1 MREKEN
7 EAEATLR
14 EIDQLKDVKE
24 AEPVYREIKVQVD
37 PRYKALTNQY
47 IMLTHY
53 IQTQL
58 NKSKELARLVKGY
71 SWFWEIRITY
81 QKFSEIKELSGWS
94 SKLENLVL
102 EENELD
108 FELTKAYSTIKQLD
122 GDDELRKIYDQI
134 DSLWTFIIFCTKY
147 TYIFLFLVMWV
158 FSLEW
163 KIWSYGVVYPPLS
176 IT

>member
-1 MREKEN
+1 LREKEN

-14 EIDQLKDVKE
+14 EIDQLKDVQE

-58 NKSKELARLVKGY
+58 NKSKELA
-71 SWFWEIRITY
+71 SD
-81 QKFSEIKELSGWS
+81 IKELSGWS

-108 FELTKAYSTIKQLD
+108 FEITKAWSTIKQLD
-122 GDDELRKIYDQI
+122 SDDELRKIYDQI
-134 DSLWTFIIFCTKY
+134 ESL
-147 TYIFLFLVMWV
+147 
-158 FSLEW
+158 
-163 KIWSYGVVYPPLS
+163 
-176 IT
+176 